1 MKLPGD
7 SDKQQAVSHEMMQR
21 SLQSQRRVVKRV
33 GLLEDKVAELE
44 KVEERVDDI
53 ESAEIEPGT
62 KLGDLADGAKKVAKG
77 IGKSIGKNASLL
89 ADKAGKGLQKAG
101 KSAVDAAGKGIKSAA
116 DATGKGIKDAASA
129 TGKGIKKGVK
139 GAADATGKAVGDAA
153 KGAKDAVGKGIS
165 KGTEKLT
172 NVGKGLRDFIK
183 DKAKNALK
191 MPKMP
196 DKLSPKAKSE
206 GKEKDSTVSPKPEP
220 QQNLVPDPVAA
231 MGVDPKT
238 GEYLSK
244 EERIRQFKERRDM
257 RDKGIDPDNLPE
269 AKDIEKVDTLE
280 EAGIGEDDTKKKV
293 KKQLE
298 DEFDVDPKMKKA
310 FMEALALPAKSAA
323 VAITDLLEKIPAP
336 SKEASKIL
344 NRNISKISQQFK
356 LGAAS
361 AEVANDEEDNDK
373 KKDEGSGGSFLGT
386 MLAKAFNLAR
396 GAMGGGAGQTGD
408 GATGSQPML
417 PPGATGDPSY
427 GRRAPFTGTADGIG
441 MGDPKS
447 GERAMQPIKKRTSLA
462 RKMFNMTPMG
472 MAFNAA
478 SAGIKG
484 AKAIG
489 GKIMGAKDKIG
500 GLAKK
505 AFGMTPMGMGLK
517 LGMKAFG
524 GIKNIFAPK
533 DEQKVNLTELTDK
546 TIQENRE
553 NADAKT
559 KKAVDTAAGTGA
571 AVANMSQGGGAPVQS
586 EGGGLAQPE
595 IIESPYVDVYN
606 TTSQF

>member
-89 ADKAGKGLQKAG
+89 ADKAGKGLKKAG
-101 KSAVDAAGKGIKSAA
+101 KSAATAAGKGIKSAA

-129 TGKGIKKGVK
+129 TGKNIKKGVK

-361 AEVANDEEDNDK
+361 AEVANDEEDNDSK
-373 KKDEGSGGSFLGT
+373 KEEGSGGSFLGT

-417 PPGATGDPSY
+417 PPGAAGDPSY

-524 GIKNIFAPK
+524 GIKNMFAPK

-571 AVANMSQGGGAPVQS
+571 AVANMSQSGGAPVQS

-606 TTSQF
+606 ITSQF